1 MESTT
6 FNYSSQMEPIS
17 IAPFPS
23 SPDHLTQPDESLAKY
38 ISFIE
43 FVGKEKK
50 IRIFDFLF
58 IMICRNRIV
67 MCNNSKS
74 DCSSASQSDSHQP
87 MDQQQ
92 QQLYDHLLRT
102 IAISVQAA
110 CMLVALL
117 LAFLVFR
124 YRKYKVLLLLQRAL
138 CCCWKTGN

>member
-1 MESTT
+1 
-6 FNYSSQMEPIS
+6 
-17 IAPFPS
+17 
-23 SPDHLTQPDESLAKY
+23 
-38 ISFIE
+38 
-43 FVGKEKK
+43 
-50 IRIFDFLF
+50 
-58 IMICRNRIV
+58 

-124 YRKYKVLLLLQRAL
+124 YRKYKVIIIIIYQREHCVVVGKRGVNIMKKKFFFDLYGAHDSHHHHQIDHSS
-138 CCCWKTGN
+138 

>member
-1 MESTT
+1 
-6 FNYSSQMEPIS
+6 
-17 IAPFPS
+17 
-23 SPDHLTQPDESLAKY
+23 
-38 ISFIE
+38 
-43 FVGKEKK
+43 
-50 IRIFDFLF
+50 
-58 IMICRNRIV
+58 

-124 YRKYKVLLLLQRAL
+124 YRKYKVIIIIIYQREHCVVVGKRGSQYYEEEVFL
-138 CCCWKTGN
+138 